1 MKCNY
6 TVFIFIGIIVMNTQG
21 LAQLK
26 STTKMVIFDGA
37 YAFTQGDETGHLIDG
52 YSIGAS
58 FEKRYMIGSW
68 SGGVSLSYIKFQ
80 DHNDKTQREIDFSS
94 VPLTLYGK
102 ILFGP
107 SKFSGYFKGGF
118 GFHFSSVSQSGKDID
133 TEDRKLGIT
142 LIIGIGTH
150 IYLSNKLFINVAYN
164 QMFLDNSSY
173 RVDMLALIKLGIG
186 FQYN

>member
-1 MKCNY
+1 MKCNH
-6 TVFIFIGIIVMNTQG
+6 TVFIFIGIIIMNTQG

-37 YAFTQGDETGHLIDG
+37 YVFTQGDETGHMIDG

-58 FEKRYMIGSW
+58 FEKRYMIGPW

-94 VPLTLYGK
+94 LPLSLYGK

-107 SKFSGYFKGGF
+107 SKVSGYFLGGV
-118 GFHFSSVSQSGKDID
+118 GLHLSSVSQSGNDFYQS
-133 TEDRKLGIT
+133 DRKLGFT

-150 IYLSNKLFINVAYN
+150 IYLSNKLFITVAYN

-186 FQYN
+186 FQYK